1 MTPTGY
7 EAAAARAYAEGRRE
21 QRCPN
26 CGREEA
32 GGSHCTAGPKSTP
45 PCDYHPMHPDQWT
58 NDTAT
63 GRAAR
68 DRGRAMAARRATKSA
83 TGAEP
88 IEPSHRPLAPPPTAS
103 GPPARRGRPAGRPAP
118 PVRESTQHVNKEAD
132 R

>member
-1 MTPTGY
+1 MGRPRRRRPAMTPTGY

-58 NDTAT
+58 NDTAQSRA
-63 GRAAR
+63 GRANNARRAGGASFRAAR
-68 DRGRAMAARRATKSA
+68 ADETPNG
-83 TGAEP
+83 
-88 IEPSHRPLAPPPTAS
+88 HRTPPPRPP
-103 GPPARRGRPAGRPAP
+103 GPPSQPARRGQPASQGSSPA
-118 PVRESTQHVNKEAD
+118 RE
-132 R
+132 